1 LKARALALAK
11 TTKFVEKRD
20 AATLGGPEP
29 ASAATPH
36 PPASALLQ
44 KPLILLNRK
53 GQPHRIKR
61 GTRWPARNRPRRSC
75 IANWSALRKP
85 SPKTTKRNPPTGV
98 NINVVFTTEEANSP
112 TAGMKIILMI
122 ARIVRGRSYR
132 RISDERNVIWQTVRR
147 DIDAIRSV
155 TFK

>member
-1 LKARALALAK
+1 MAGPKPTPSQLHCELVGAK
-11 TTKFVEKRD
+11 EAVAEDHEK
-20 AATLGGPEP
+20 
-29 ASAATPH
+29 
-36 PPASALLQ
+36 
-44 KPLILLNRK
+44 
-53 GQPHRIKR
+53 
-61 GTRWPARNRPRRSC
+61 
-75 IANWSALRKP
+75 
-85 SPKTTKRNPPTGV
+85 NPPTGV